1 MELDLQPRSTSPC
14 VLAYARSHGLC
25 SPYDRE
31 PLQPVPRSAV
41 DLTFDLDGEPCSPDI
56 SDAELATAAA
66 ALGRERIRIN
76 TEAAALL
83 RGIAVQ
89 ARGERAP
96 CAAPDAWERV
106 KGLKVEL
113 PVLRTDAELDL
124 LRFGKKVEP
133 VLGRLRIPSEKVD
146 VQNDEGFEWPERY
159 AEYTA
164 LWDERA
170 RGEKLRVSGEA
181 MRCLEEAR
189 RGLLAD
195 AEWERCKGDVWRDAI
210 KPVGCEWAF
219 ESFTKGCRSLGHRDA

>member
-31 PLQPVPRSAV
+31 PFQPVPRSAL
-41 DLTFDLDGEPCSPDI
+41 DLTFDLDGEPSSPNI
-56 SDAELATAAA
+56 SDGELATAAA
-66 ALGRERIRIN
+66 ALGHEKIGVS
-76 TEAAALL
+76 TEAVALL
-83 RGIAVQ
+83 HGIGVQ

-96 CAAPDAWERV
+96 CTVPDAWERV

-124 LRFGKKVEP
+124 VRFGKRVEP
-133 VLGRLRIPSEKVD
+133 VLGLLRIPSEKVD

-170 RGEKLRVSGEA
+170 RGEKLKVSGDA
-181 MRCLEEAR
+181 MRCLEEAG

-195 AEWERCKGDVWRDAI
+195 AEWERCKGDLWRDAI

-219 ESFTKGCRSLGHRDA
+219 EGLTKECRSLRHRGA

>member
-1 MELDLQPRSTSPC
+1 MELDLQSRSTSPC

-31 PLQPVPRSAV
+31 PFEPVPRSAV
-41 DLTFDLDGEPCSPDI
+41 GLTFDLDGEPCSPGI

-66 ALGRERIRIN
+66 ALGREKIGVN
-76 TEAAALL
+76 LEAAALL
-83 RGIAVQ
+83 RGISEQ

-96 CAAPDAWERV
+96 CAAPDAWERA

-124 LRFGKKVEP
+124 VRFGKRVEP

-159 AEYTA
+159 AEYTV

-170 RGEKLRVSGEA
+170 KREKLKVSGDA
-181 MRCLEEAR
+181 MRCLEEVG

-195 AEWERCKGDVWRDAI
+195 VEWERCKGDVWRDAI

-219 ESFTKGCRSLGHRDA
+219 EGLTKECRSLRHPGA

>member
-1 MELDLQPRSTSPC
+1 MELDLQSRSTSPC

-31 PLQPVPRSAV
+31 PFEPVPRSAV
-41 DLTFDLDGEPCSPDI
+41 GLTFDLDGEPCSPGI

-66 ALGRERIRIN
+66 ALGREKIGVN
-76 TEAAALL
+76 LEAAALL
-83 RGIAVQ
+83 HGIGVQ

-96 CAAPDAWERV
+96 CAASDAWERV

-124 LRFGKKVEP
+124 VRFGKRVEP

-159 AEYTA
+159 AEYIA

-170 RGEKLRVSGEA
+170 RGEKLGVSGDA
-181 MRCLEEAR
+181 VRCLGEVK

-219 ESFTKGCRSLGHRDA
+219 EGLTKECRSLRHRGA